1 MTSSRPDHSLVI
13 YILLTSLCFGS
24 GCASID
30 RSQSIKTQDK
40 GADRESISI
49 RTASLDRLD
58 GFLVI
63 YRDQELG
70 TVWLEL
76 PAPDESG
83 VCLEFLLN
91 HGLRRGLGSN
101 PIGLDRGQ
109 LRGGSVIQVR
119 RVGKRVLFERP
130 NLSYRAPRGT
140 VAEQRAARE
149 SFATSV
155 LWGTDAA
162 VVDTDGRS
170 LIDLKGF
177 LVRDGHSVV
186 STLKDTGQG
195 VFRLD
200 PQRSAVELSEVL
212 AFPDNVEL
220 EASLTFSG
228 NSPGRY
234 VRNTVPDPTSIT
246 LVQHL
251 SLIRLPD
258 DQYRPRLFDP
268 RLGTFS
274 VGYLDY
280 SAPLSSSLD
289 VRFATRHRL
298 SSGKPLIYYVDS
310 GAPEPIRTA
319 LVEGARWWE
328 RAFREAGFPGVFQV
342 EVLPEDVHPLDV
354 RYNVI
359 QWVHRSTR
367 GWSYG
372 ASITDPRTGEIIKG
386 HVSLGSLR
394 VRQDRLLFEGL
405 AGVARTGTGEP
416 ADPIQLALA
425 RIRQLSAHEVGHT
438 LGLAHN
444 FAASTQN
451 RASVMD
457 YPAPDVRLG
466 ENGELDFSRAYG
478 VGVGEWDRHV
488 IRWLYSVA
496 PTEAGEQQMLERM
509 VTEGISRGFIYLTD
523 ADARD
528 PGACDPRGSLWD
540 NGEDAVEGLRVAI
553 AVRSKALAQFGDG
566 NLHVGQPRTRLAE
579 VFIPVYFHHRYQLEA
594 ATKTI
599 GGVEYEHSLL
609 GDRGLLPRPI
619 ARDRQQAAL
628 EVLLSTFEPEF
639 LEVPASIVQ
648 RLVPRAPG
656 SPQNRELLD
665 SNSAPVFDSLGAAAT
680 LADLTVQGL
689 LVPER
694 LARTVDTEG
703 VSLEEVLESLES
715 YVSKAI
721 VDSHEESELIRVV
734 ARVIVEAMMNRA
746 ATSGGSPTVREA
758 IDASLEE
765 VLAEARNTPV
775 QSSRGSAFASNLI
788 RDLERH
794 LVRAPSERLGR
805 TPAAAPPPGSPIG
818 CGCE

>member
-40 GADRESISI
+40 GVDRESISI

-155 LWGTDAA
+155 IWGTDAA

-228 NSPGRY
+228 NSPGRH

-251 SLIRLPD
+251 SFVRLPD

-342 EVLPEDVHPLDV
+342 EVLPEGVHPLDV

-405 AGVARTGTGEP
+405 AGITQTGTGSP
-416 ADPIQLALA
+416 DDPIELALA

-457 YPAPDVRLG
+457 YPAP
-466 ENGELDFSRAYG
+466 
-478 VGVGEWDRHV
+478 
-488 IRWLYSVA
+488 
-496 PTEAGEQQMLERM
+496 
-509 VTEGISRGFIYLTD
+509 
-523 ADARD
+523 
-528 PGACDPRGSLWD
+528 
-540 NGEDAVEGLRVAI
+540 
-553 AVRSKALAQFGDG
+553 RSF
-566 NLHVGQPRTRLAE
+566 
-579 VFIPVYFHHRYQLEA
+579 
-594 ATKTI
+594 
-599 GGVEYEHSLL
+599 
-609 GDRGLLPRPI
+609 
-619 ARDRQQAAL
+619 
-628 EVLLSTFEPEF
+628 
-639 LEVPASIVQ
+639 
-648 RLVPRAPG
+648 
-656 SPQNRELLD
+656 
-665 SNSAPVFDSLGAAAT
+665 
-680 LADLTVQGL
+680 
-689 LVPER
+689 
-694 LARTVDTEG
+694 
-703 VSLEEVLESLES
+703 
-715 YVSKAI
+715 
-721 VDSHEESELIRVV
+721 
-734 ARVIVEAMMNRA
+734 
-746 ATSGGSPTVREA
+746 
-758 IDASLEE
+758 
-765 VLAEARNTPV
+765 
-775 QSSRGSAFASNLI
+775 
-788 RDLERH
+788 DLEIMGNWTSLKH
-794 LVRAPSERLGR
+794 MESVLVNG
-805 TPAAAPPPGSPIG
+805 IDM
-818 CGCE
+818 